1 MSERKFTL
9 VREFNGKSELVRGFD
24 SRSELDYWAVEKHD
38 LVKVEGGYL
47 KILLR
52 VAQTQPLAFRGNNW
66 IGIGVRCLP

>member
-38 LVKVEGGYL
+38 LVKVEGGFVNPRNNTKFNL
-47 KILLR
+47 V
-52 VAQTQPLAFRGNNW
+52 VAP
-66 IGIGVRCLP
+66 